1 MKVNKLKIGTSDSKY
16 EIIIGQ
22 KILKNSSQY
31 IKKSCP
37 NVKKIALVID
47 KNIPQNF
54 VNILKTSLKKFKVY
68 SFKYSV
74 NEKFKS
80 THNALKLAETCLA
93 KNFNR
98 NDLIISFGGG
108 ILGDLS
114 GFASSIIKRGI
125 NFINIPS
132 TLLAQV
138 DSSIGGKTGVNSKFG
153 KNLIGTF
160 YQPKLVISDV
170 ELLKSLPKRE
180 MVCGYAEILKHS
192 MILKSNFFSWLSKNS
207 AKILENKNP
216 NLITQAIVKSC
227 KVKLYF
233 VEKDTKEKNIRMIL
247 NFGHTF
253 AHAIEVQN
261 KYSKNINHGEAVILG
276 MLMATKLSYL
286 KGVCSLKTL
295 NLVQNI
301 YKNNN
306 LKYSLDKFFKTK
318 EYNSIVDHMSN
329 DKKNNDDR
337 INLILLKSIGQTT
350 LPNSYKIKKNEL
362 KKIFKKII

>member
-1 MKVNKLKIGTSDSKY
+1 MKVNKLKIRISDSKY

-22 KILKNSSQY
+22 KILKNSHKY
-31 IKKSCP
+31 IKSTCP

-54 VNILKTSLKKFKVY
+54 VNILKISLKKYKVY
-68 SFKYSV
+68 YFKYSV

-80 THNALKLAETCLA
+80 ASNALKLAESCLA
-93 KNFNR
+93 KKFNR

-114 GFASSIIKRGI
+114 GFAASIIKRGI

-153 KNLIGTF
+153 KNLIGAF

-170 ELLKSLPKRE
+170 ELLKSLTKRE
-180 MVCGYAEILKHS
+180 MICGYAEILKHS
-192 MILKSNFFSWLSKNS
+192 IIFKSNFFNWISKKS
-207 AKILENKNP
+207 LQIIENKN
-216 NLITQAIVKSC
+216 LKILQEAIIKSC
-227 KVKLYF
+227 LIKLHF
-233 VEKDTKEKNIRMIL
+233 VRKDEKEDKFRMLL

-253 AHAIEVQN
+253 AHAIELQN
-261 KYSKNINHGEAVILG
+261 KYSKRINHGEAVLIG
-276 MLMATKLSYL
+276 MLLATKLSYL
-286 KGVCSLKTL
+286 KGICNLQTL
-295 NLVQNI
+295 RSIQNV
-301 YKNNN
+301 YKKNN
-306 LKYSLDKFFKTK
+306 LKYSLDKFFKIK

-329 DKKNNDDR
+329 DKKNNDDK

-350 LPNSYKIKKNEL
+350 LPNEFKIKKNEL